1 MNHYPATLRGFLE
14 WGMLETQESTETHQ
28 PSGLKQTLGVLKD
41 AVQAFS
47 LDNVPRM
54 GAALAYHTIFTIGP
68 LLILA
73 VGIAG
78 LFLETE
84 SIKQNI
90 YNQMSEG
97 FGSNFANS
105 MQSVLELTSQAGL
118 PATISGVV
126 ILLWTASNFFIHLQD
141 ALNTIW
147 DIKPKHTDILHLV
160 VGRLMSAIL
169 AIVLGLLMVAFLTA
183 NVYVTAF
190 AAEHFGFIPYAPF
203 LLKLGSLI
211 LSILVF
217 TVLFGVLYRFLPNI
231 RLSWQDVSFGAGIT
245 AILFVIGQYAISL
258 YIARFSPANT
268 FGAAGTL
275 VVFMLWVYFSAQLFF
290 FGAEVT
296 WAYSNKFGTI
306 AARTAAHRAKEKVLE
321 LSQPEPEP
329 RKIPPMSKA
338 TFSVAGFLGG
348 VVVVLVAI
356 PAMLVLGMRRLF
368 QRRRV

>member
-1 MNHYPATLRGFLE
+1 MP
-14 WGMLETQESTETHQ
+14 ETSTAEEASS
-28 PSGLKQTLGVLKD
+28 PSGLRQSFDVLRD

-47 LDNVPRM
+47 ADNVPRM

-73 VGIAG
+73 VGLAG
-78 LFLETE
+78 LFLEAE

-90 YNQMSEG
+90 YNQASEN
-97 FGSNFANS
+97 FGSNFAGS
-105 MQSVLELTSQAGL
+105 VRSVLDLTSQAGL

-126 ILLWTASNFFIHLQD
+126 ILLWTASNFFVQLQD

-147 DIKPKHTDILHLV
+147 DTKPKTLDILHLV

-169 AIVLGLLMVAFLTA
+169 AIVMGLLMVAFLTA

-190 AAEHFGFIPYAPF
+190 AAEHLGVVPYATV
-203 LLKLGSLI
+203 LLKLGSIL

-217 TVLFGVLYRFLPNI
+217 TLLFGVLYRFLPSI

-245 AILFVIGQYAISL
+245 AILFVLGQYGIGQY
-258 YIARFSPANT
+258 IAHFSPAST

-296 WAYSNKFGTI
+296 WAYSNKYGTLAAKA
-306 AARTAAHRAKEKVLE
+306 AARKAREKLLE
-321 LSQPEPEP
+321 PEVPEPVHAD
-329 RKIPPMSKA
+329 IPPISRA

-348 VVVVLVAI
+348 VVVMLFALPAALVFGAGK
-356 PAMLVLGMRRLF
+356 VFRRIKKKPRSASFPRDL
-368 QRRRV
+368 

>member
-1 MNHYPATLRGFLE
+1 
-14 WGMLETQESTETHQ
+14 MLETQGSQEARS
-28 PSGLKQTLGVLKD
+28 PSGLKQSFGVLRD

-47 LDNVPRM
+47 VDNVPRM

-78 LFLETE
+78 LFLEAE
-84 SIKQNI
+84 SIKQNFI
-90 YNQMSEG
+90 NQISEN
-97 FGSNFANS
+97 FGSNFAES
-105 MQSVLELTSQAGL
+105 VRSVLELTSKSGT
-118 PATISGVV
+118 PATISGVL
-126 ILLWTASNFFIHLQD
+126 ILLWTASNFFMHLQD

-147 DIKPKHTDILHLV
+147 DIKPKHLDILHLV

-169 AIVLGLLMVAFLTA
+169 AIVMGLLMVAFLTGT
-183 NVYVTAF
+183 VYVNAF
-190 AAEHFGFIPYAPF
+190 AEQHFGMIPYATV
-203 LLKLGSLI
+203 LLKLGSTV

-217 TVLFGVLYRFLPNI
+217 TLLFGVLYRFLPNI

-245 AILFVIGQYAISL
+245 AMLFVLGQYGISL
-258 YIARFSPANT
+258 YIARFSPAGT

-306 AARTAAHRAKEKVLE
+306 AAKTAARQAREKALE
-321 LSQPEPEP
+321 ILEPVP
-329 RKIPPMSKA
+329 VSKTLPPMSRA

-348 VVVVLVAI
+348 IMLMLLAI
-356 PAMLVLGMRRLF
+356 PAVLVFGVKRMF
-368 QRRRV
+368 QRR